1 MKKNR
6 GLMDLGEIDA
16 LDESG
21 VPYWFSNDVYSRHV
35 EMHDPEYTTRIGC
48 GAVMSNLNYI
58 SIVDVENFKL
68 DITTIELLRLSQAPA
83 WKDKRDAAG
92 DDFSEHSDKLGE
104 FMRQGPVS
112 FANRMKA
119 WPGSRSFELYKLM
132 GDAWFDTMIER
143 AKLAANYLSHESNP
157 VKREPVAHKSTNNVI
172 KVQFGGR
179 K

>member
-1 MKKNR
+1 
-6 GLMDLGEIDA
+6 
-16 LDESG
+16 
-21 VPYWFSNDVYSRHV
+21 
-35 EMHDPEYTTRIGC
+35 
-48 GAVMSNLNYI
+48 
-58 SIVDVENFKL
+58 VDVENFKL
-68 DITTIELLRLSQAPA
+68 GITTIELLRLSQAPA
-83 WKDKRDAAG
+83 WKDKSDAAG

-157 VKREPVAHKSTNNVI
+157 VKREPVAQKSTNNVI